1 MKVVPRSYRKSGDDM
16 HTRRFCFAIL
26 LAILSGLLSSV
37 CFAQE
42 DPELTVEQ
50 KREYLL
56 TAEVKRARTTSEGI
70 TSPYR
75 LTLTDGKITHDALF
89 QSINERRPYKKFGN
103 GTVEINFVDSYLYN
117 LAAYELSK
125 LLGLDHMLP
134 VTVPRKWRGKSGSL
148 SWWLPVQMS
157 NAEKFTEKI
166 EPPDVEA
173 WNHYMYNVRL
183 FAELIYDTDRN
194 NLQNTLIGHN
204 WEVYMIDFTRA
215 FRRYYDI
222 KNPKNLVR
230 CSRELLEKLRN
241 LDIEEVK
248 AKTGEYLTKPEIEG
262 IIRRRE
268 KILAHFDKLVAEKGE
283 YAVLY

>member
-1 MKVVPRSYRKSGDDM
+1 MQ
-16 HTRRFCFAIL
+16 TRRFCAVIL

-37 CFAQE
+37 SFAQE
-42 DPELTVEQ
+42 DLELTVEQ
-50 KREYLL
+50 KREFLL
-56 TAEVKRARTTSEGI
+56 NAEVKRARTTSEGI

-89 QSINERRPYKKFGN
+89 QSINERRPSKKFRD
-103 GTVEINFVDSYLYN
+103 GTTEINFVDSYLYN

-134 VTVPRKWRGKSGSL
+134 VTVSRKWKGKSGSL
-148 SWWLPVQMS
+148 SWWLTVQMS
-157 NAEKFTEKI
+157 NAERYTKKI
-166 EPPDVEA
+166 NVPDVET
-173 WNHYMYNVRL
+173 WNRYMYNVRL

-194 NLQNTLIGHN
+194 NLQNTLIGHD

-215 FRRYYDI
+215 FRQFHDL
-222 KNPKNLVR
+222 KNSDNLVR
-230 CSRELLEKLRN
+230 CSRELLEKLRK
-241 LDIEEVK
+241 LDIEEVE
-248 AKTGEYLTKPEIEG
+248 AKTEEYLTGPEIEG
-262 IIRRRE
+262 IMKRKE

>member
-1 MKVVPRSYRKSGDDM
+1 MNAK
-16 HTRRFCFAIL
+16 RFYSAIL
-26 LAILSGLLSSV
+26 LAILSGFLAPV

-50 KREYLL
+50 KREFLL
-56 TAEVKRARTTSEGI
+56 NAEVKRARTTKEGI

-89 QSINERRPYKKFGN
+89 QSIDERRPYKKFSN
-103 GTVEINFVDSYLYN
+103 GTSEINFVDSYLYN
-117 LAAYELSK
+117 IAAYELSK

-134 VTVPRKWRGKSGSL
+134 VTVPRKWSGKSGSL

-157 NAEKFTEKI
+157 GAERYTRNIKA
-166 EPPDVEA
+166 PDVEA
-173 WNHYMYNVRL
+173 WNRYMYNVRL
-183 FAELIYDTDRN
+183 FSELIYDTDRN

-215 FRRYYDI
+215 FRRFHDL
-222 KNPKNLVR
+222 KNPENLVR
-230 CSRELLEKLRN
+230 CGRELLEKLRE
-241 LDIEEVK
+241 LDIEEVE
-248 AKTGEYLTKPEIEG
+248 AKTGEYLTGPEIEG
-262 IIRRRE
+262 IMKRKE
-268 KILAHFDKLVAEKGE
+268 KILAYFDRLVAEKGE